1 MLIAAESFRGLVV
14 RSWKLE
20 TPEDQAFAI
29 VLLAAMTVFWISIT
43 TVWMGEQLPQIA
55 FLLIGWSQS
64 ILPVSTGPA
73 AAPEIA
79 LRSRFAFRRVFS

>member
-1 MLIAAESFRGLVV
+1 LISDELSQTASR
-14 RSWKLE
+14 LE
-20 TPEDQAFAI
+20 VGNICFVPAQIAI
-29 VLLAAMTVFWISIT
+29 
-43 TVWMGEQLPQIA
+43 ELPQIA